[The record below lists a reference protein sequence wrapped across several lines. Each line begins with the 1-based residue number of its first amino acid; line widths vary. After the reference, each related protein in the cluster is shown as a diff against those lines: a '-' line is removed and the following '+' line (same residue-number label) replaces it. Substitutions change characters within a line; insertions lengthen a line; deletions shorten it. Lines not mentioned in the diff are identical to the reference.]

1 MSWSHKASFGAFGVL
16 LVSALSSCGGATSS
30 DGESVGT
37 AASALTPMPTTSDK
51 FSTDASG
58 DLKIVVRTC
67 DFPSSFTTGARC
79 AFCALDA
86 GWTLI
91 GGGAEIQLQNQAS
104 TDARLRGSF
113 PNPNTLDNFGNGVV
127 NVGTPDGTDQN
138 CTGNTNVA
146 NDIEQ
151 TFTAWIARSG

>member
-1 MSWSHKASFGAFGVL
+1 MSLSHKASFGALGVV
-16 LVSALSSCGGATSS
+16 LVSALSSCGGAPSS
-30 DGESVGT
+30 DGEPVGT
-37 AASALTPMPTTSDK
+37 VASALTPMPTTSDK

-91 GGGAEIQLQNQAS
+91 GGGAEIQLQNQGS
-104 TDARLRGSF
+104 TDARLRGSY
-113 PNPNTLDNFGNGVV
+113 PNPNTLDNFGNGVGR
-127 NVGTPDGTDQN
+127 GTINDGH
-138 CTGNTNVA
+138 
-146 NDIEQ
+146 
-151 TFTAWIARSG
+151 